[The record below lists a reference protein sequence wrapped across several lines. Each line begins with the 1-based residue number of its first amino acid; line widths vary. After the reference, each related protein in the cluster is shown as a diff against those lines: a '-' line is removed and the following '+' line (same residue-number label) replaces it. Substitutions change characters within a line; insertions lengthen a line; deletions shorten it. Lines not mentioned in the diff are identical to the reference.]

1 VAPEHLVVLETNP
14 IFANLLRE
22 RFPAAQVLELDAQ
35 RVAEVPLEDVGTV
48 ISGLPMLAIP
58 TPVQRRIVEGAF
70 QLMRPGGVFVQF
82 TYGWRAP
89 IDREIR
95 ESLGLTWTVSHW
107 VWRNV
112 PPARVYRFRQDPPR
126 HAPRPAAR
134 RFRGPSAECRPARIE
149 NPTSCPRPWLSSL
162 PAARLGA
169 RPETPPTN
177 HAGATRPGRRNPSRF
192 DARHGG

>member
-1 VAPEHLVVLETNP
+1 MLRRPGRVGAVAPSSGALAKTMTRELSPDAGSVVELGGGTGMITNAILARGVAPEHLVVLETNP

-35 RVAEVPLEDVGTV
+35 RIAEVPLEDVGTV

-112 PPARVYRFRQDPPR
+112 PPARVYRFRQ
-126 HAPRPAAR
+126 ASPA
-134 RFRGPSAECRPARIE
+134 
-149 NPTSCPRPWLSSL
+149 TV
-162 PAARLGA
+162 
-169 RPETPPTN
+169 T
-177 HAGATRPGRRNPSRF
+177 
-192 DARHGG
+192 